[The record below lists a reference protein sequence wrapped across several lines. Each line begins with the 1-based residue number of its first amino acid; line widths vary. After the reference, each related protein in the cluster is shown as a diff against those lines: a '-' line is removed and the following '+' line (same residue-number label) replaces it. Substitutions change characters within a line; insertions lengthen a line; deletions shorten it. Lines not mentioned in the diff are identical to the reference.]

1 MDNVEKPGNNGVSFK
16 IYLRSVC
23 FRKHSKAQPSS
34 HHIYWQARLRQHW
47 HVCGGVWSVEC
58 MWRAAEEK
66 MVAIVEI
73 VLKSRYFLITRAV
86 HNDCSG
92 ACTIYKDYV
101 FLCVHFPDDKK

>member
-1 MDNVEKPGNNGVSFK
+1 MCVEG
-16 IYLRSVC
+16 SV
-23 FRKHSKAQPSS
+23 
-34 HHIYWQARLRQHW
+34 
-47 HVCGGVWSVEC
+47 
-58 MWRAAEEK
+58 WRAAEEK

-101 FLCVHFPDDKK
+101 FYVYTSLTTKNDSHCAKTHLIEERTLVFKILPL